1 MANFSTV
8 MMSWVR
14 AELAEIAEIAGR
26 PLTADDVEPM
36 TWLYY
41 EVERGLRRR
50 RVRDVAQ
57 RAAAWSRRIV
67 SWWLDDGFDLL
78 LTPTLAE
85 PPPLLG
91 DIGGQADGGGNSA
104 ARSIPFA
111 AYPAPFNMTGQ
122 PAMSVPLYWSDDG
135 PADRRAARRGA
146 VPRGPAGPGRGAARA
161 GAAVGRPP
169 AAGARM
175 SPPHMQS

>member
-14 AELAEIAEIAGR
+14 AELAELAEIAGR

-36 TWLYY
+36 TWLYH
-41 EVERGLRRR
+41 EVSAGFDGGAFVTALN
-50 RVRDVAQ
+50 ALQ
-57 RAAAWSRRIV
+57 KWSRRIV
-67 SWWLDDGFDLL
+67 SWWLDDGVDLL

-85 PPPLLG
+85 PPPRLG

-111 AYPAPFNMTGQ
+111 AYPAPFNVTGQ
-122 PAMSVPLYWSDDG
+122 PAMSVPLYWSEIQG
-135 PADRRAARRGA
+135 TTLPIGVQLVAAPFREDLLIR
-146 VPRGPAGPGRGAARA
+146 VAA
-161 GAAVGRPP
+161 
-169 AAGARM
+169 
-175 SPPHMQS
+175 QL